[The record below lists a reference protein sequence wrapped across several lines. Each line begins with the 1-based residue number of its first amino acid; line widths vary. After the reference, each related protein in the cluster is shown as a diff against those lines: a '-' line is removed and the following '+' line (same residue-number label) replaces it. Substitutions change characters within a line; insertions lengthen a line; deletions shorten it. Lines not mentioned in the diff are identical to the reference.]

1 MNLKEIYQPI
11 SNELSQVEIELKN
24 VVRNVGQGFSL
35 ANSKPKSRNLRDKGL
50 PHKIINHFFKVSGK
64 RLRPALVLLS
74 AKSINC
80 GLSTVDNGLIRL
92 AVAVELIHSASL
104 IHDDIIDN
112 ESFRRGQP
120 SLNKQFGNQTAVL
133 VGDMLYTC
141 ALSLLFGKVDNE
153 IINILLQCVEKMT
166 LGELYELEIANCEL
180 RDAKLKFEIRNPKS
194 GIKIAKCELRNAKYK
209 SRTTNHKPQVPFNDY
224 LKIIENKTASLMSA
238 CCECAAILVCPE
250 NIKTISA
257 LKEYG
262 FNFGMA
268 YQLIDD
274 YLDVDISIDSELN
287 LVEKAKEYAECAKE
301 SIKFLPDSEYKKS
314 LENFVDFITNVQNE
328 AYSFNSR

>member
-1 MNLKEIYQPI
+1 MNLKQIYQPI

-24 VVRNVGQGFSL
+24 VVENVGQGFSL
-35 ANSKPKSRNLRDKGL
+35 ANYE
-50 PHKIINHFFKVSGK
+50 IINHFFKVPGK

-74 AKSINC
+74 AKSVNC
-80 GLSTVDNGLIRL
+80 ELSTVYSGLIRL

-133 VGDMLYTC
+133 VGDMLYTR
-141 ALSLLFGKVDNE
+141 AFSLLFGKVDNK

-166 LGELYELEIANCEL
+166 LGELYELRIAKCETN
-180 RDAKLKFEIRNPKS
+180 KFEIRNPKS
-194 GIKIAKCELRNAKYK
+194 EIKIADCE

-250 NIKTISA
+250 DKKNISA

-274 YLDVDISIDSELN
+274 YLDGDISIDSELN
-287 LVEKAKEYAECAKE
+287 LVEKAKEYAERAKE
-301 SIKFLPDSEYKKS
+301 SIKFLSDSEYKKS
-314 LENFVDFITNVQNE
+314 LENLLDFITNVQNE

>member
-1 MNLKEIYQPI
+1 MNLKQIYQPI

-24 VVRNVGQGFSL
+24 VVENVGQGFSL
-35 ANSKPKSRNLRDKGL
+35 ANYE
-50 PHKIINHFFKVSGK
+50 IINHFFKVPGK

-74 AKSINC
+74 AKSVNC
-80 GLSTVDNGLIRL
+80 GLWTVDSGLILL
-92 AVAVELIHSASL
+92 AVVVELIHSASL

-133 VGDMLYTC
+133 VGDMLY
-141 ALSLLFGKVDNE
+141 AHAFSLLFGKVDNK
-153 IINILLQCVEKMT
+153 IINILLQCVEKMA
-166 LGELYELEIANCEL
+166 LGELYELQIANCEL
-180 RDAKLKFEIRNPKS
+180 R
-194 GIKIAKCELRNAKYK
+194 IA
-209 SRTTNHKPQVPFNDY
+209 NHKPQVPFNDY

-250 NIKTISA
+250 DKKNISA

-274 YLDVDISIDSELN
+274 YLDGDISIDSELN

-301 SIKFLPDSEYKKS
+301 SIKFLADSEYKKS
-314 LENFVDFITNVQNE
+314 LENLLDFMTNVQNE

>member
-1 MNLKEIYQPI
+1 MNLKQIYQPI

-24 VVRNVGQGFSL
+24 VVENVGQGFSL
-35 ANSKPKSRNLRDKGL
+35 ANSKPKGL
-50 PHKIINHFFKVSGK
+50 PYEIINHFFKVPGK

-74 AKSINC
+74 AKSVNC
-80 GLSTVDNGLIRL
+80 GLSTVYSGLIRL

-133 VGDMLYTC
+133 VGDMLYTH
-141 ALSLLFGKVDNE
+141 AFSLLFGKVDNK
-153 IINILLQCVEKMT
+153 IINILLQCVERMT
-166 LGELYELEIANCEL
+166 LGELYELQIVDCE
-180 RDAKLKFEIRNPKS
+180 
-194 GIKIAKCELRNAKYK
+194 

-250 NIKTISA
+250 DKKIISA

-274 YLDVDISIDSELN
+274 YRDGDISIDSELN
-287 LVEKAKEYAECAKE
+287 FVEKAKDYAERAKE
-301 SIKFLPDSEYKKS
+301 SIKFLSDSEYKKS

-328 AYSFNSR
+328 AYNFNSR

>member
-11 SNELSQVEIELKN
+11 SNELSQVEIELKKQINSITVQCSMFN
-24 VVRNVGQGFSL
+24 VQR
-35 ANSKPKSRNLRDKGL
+35 
-50 PHKIINHFFKVSGK
+50 IIGHFFKSPGK
-64 RLRPALVLLS
+64 YIRPALVLLS
-74 AKSINC
+74 AKSVNE
-80 GLSTVDNGLIRL
+80 LRTTNYEPRTTNYEPLIKL
-92 AVAVELIHSASL
+92 AAAVELIHNASL

-133 VGDMLYTC
+133 VGDMLYTH
-141 ALSLLFGKVDNE
+141 AFSLLFGKVDNR

-166 LGELYELEIANCEL
+166 IGELYELQIANCEL
-180 RDAKLKFEIRNPKS
+180 RDAKLKSEIRNPKS
-194 GIKIAKCELRNAKYK
+194 EIKIAKYK

-224 LKIIENKTASLMSA
+224 LKIIENKTASLMST

-262 FNFGMA
+262 FNFGMT

-274 YLDVDISIDSELN
+274 YLDSDISIDSELN

>member
-1 MNLKEIYQPI
+1 MNLKQIYQPI
-11 SNELSQVEIELKN
+11 SNELSQVEIELK
-24 VVRNVGQGFSL
+24 RQIEQIASSGQKV
-35 ANSKPKSRNLRDKGL
+35 NS
-50 PHKIINHFFKVSGK
+50 IINYFFNVPGK

-74 AKSINC
+74 AKSVNC
-80 GLSTVDNGLIRL
+80 GLSTVDSGLIRL
-92 AVAVELIHSASL
+92 AAAVELIHSASL

-133 VGDMLYTC
+133 VGDMLYTH
-141 ALSLLFGKVDNE
+141 AFSLLFGKVDNK
-153 IINILLQCVEKMT
+153 IINILLQCVEKMA
-166 LGELYELEIANCEL
+166 LGELYELQIANCEM
-180 RDAKLKFEIRNPKS
+180 
-194 GIKIAKCELRNAKYK
+194 RNADCE

-238 CCECAAILVCPE
+238 CCECAAILVCHE
-250 NIKTISA
+250 DKKNISA

-274 YLDVDISIDSELN
+274 YLDGDISIDSELN

-301 SIKFLPDSEYKKS
+301 SIKFLADSEYKKS
-314 LENFVDFITNVQNE
+314 LENLLDFITNVQNE